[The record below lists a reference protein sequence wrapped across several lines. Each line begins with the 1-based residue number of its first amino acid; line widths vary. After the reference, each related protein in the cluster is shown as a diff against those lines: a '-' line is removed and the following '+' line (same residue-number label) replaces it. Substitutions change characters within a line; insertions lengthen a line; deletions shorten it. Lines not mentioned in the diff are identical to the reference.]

1 MPALE
6 RQTSLGSVALL
17 ASIEGEEKKVLAEMQ
32 ALLKLDA
39 PTENDSRNYRRLK
52 KRHNELRVRRHAR
65 ALLLRRRLLP
75 LLRRLMLLLCLVLL
89 LGVCELV
96 AQRAGLQ
103 QEVEEEVTARER
115 GSWWRPR
122 RWVCWSGTE
131 WLRRATRLTGSP
143 TA

>member
-52 KRHNELRVRRHAR
+52 KRHNELRVRRHAMKR
-65 ALLLRRRLLP
+65 AVRSGSFR
-75 LLRRLMLLLCLVLL
+75 VKE
-89 LGVCELV
+89 GG
-96 AQRAGLQ
+96 ATAAAAGGRACCG
-103 QEVEEEVTARER
+103 
-115 GSWWRPR
+115 G
-122 RWVCWSGTE
+122 
-131 WLRRATRLTGSP
+131 
-143 TA
+143 